1 VDIWDLYAQYDDAAK
16 RSRLTPEQRQLLAI
30 CDLRQEVNAGGF
42 DSYLRYWGADTAGD
56 ALTLLPRALGDE
68 WHRVLTEALSIF
80 GTASPT
86 NADQRAEVIDGAAE
100 ADDVLGLADE
110 RFYELEA
117 EQSADERLGALADEL
132 SPCPTQTSAPQKRR
146 LFGRRKD

>member
-1 VDIWDLYAQYDDAAK
+1 MDIWDLYAQYDDAAK
-16 RSRLTPEQRQLLAI
+16 RSGLTPEQRQLLAI

-42 DSYLRYWGADTAGD
+42 DSYLRCWGADTAHD

-80 GTASPT
+80 GTANPT
-86 NADQRAEVIDGAAE
+86 NADERAEVIDGAAE
-100 ADDVLGLADE
+100 ADDVLGFADD
-110 RFYELEA
+110 RYYELEA
-117 EQSADERLGALADEL
+117 QQNADERLGVLADEL
-132 SPCPTQTSAPQKRR
+132 SPWPTPPAAPQKRR